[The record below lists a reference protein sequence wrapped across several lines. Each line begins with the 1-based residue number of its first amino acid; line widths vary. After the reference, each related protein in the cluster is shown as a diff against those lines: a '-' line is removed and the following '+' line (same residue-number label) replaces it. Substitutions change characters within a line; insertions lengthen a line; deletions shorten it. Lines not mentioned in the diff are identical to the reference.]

1 MMAIKEQKAANS
13 AQLSITAIKSRGN
26 NNKSIND
33 ANENF
38 LQQAGLLRHKV
49 AEMKTTALEQA
60 SSLRSGYKSFDK
72 DNFATPYTDRDEL
85 LSRATVDLTPEEEI
99 LLTEALD
106 KDRPLRELEC
116 LQRERKLQLQLAAL
130 QGELVVAKQ
139 STEDTVRQLLPEMQI
154 KLDLIQTENANLT
167 ESLATLQNSN
177 TDLQISHEKLQQN
190 IEKRFHL
197 PVVSGDFKSKV
208 A

>member
-1 MMAIKEQKAANS
+1 MTINEQKAANS
-13 AQLSITAIKSRGN
+13 AQLSITAIKNRGT

-33 ANENF
+33 ANQNF
-38 LQQAGLLRHKV
+38 LQQAGLLHYKIV
-49 AEMKTTALEQA
+49 EMKTAALEQTTE
-60 SSLRSGYKSFDK
+60 LRSGYKSFDK
-72 DNFATPYTDRDEL
+72 DNFSTPYTDRDEL
-85 LSRATVDLTPEEEI
+85 LSRATVDLTPEEEM

-130 QGELVVAKQ
+130 QGELAVAKQ

-154 KLDLIQTENANLT
+154 KLDLMQTQNANLT

-177 TDLQISHEKLQQN
+177 ADLQISYAKLQQS

-197 PVVSGDFKSKV
+197 PTVSGHFKIKV